1 MKLCVI
7 RHPIVGLLG
16 VKCFLQKVDTSRS
29 TVLSVPFISSVQ
41 LKYRLCP
48 EDTTEVSRDSG
59 LSFQILRLVGYFL

>member
-16 VKCFLQKVDTSRS
+16 VKCFLRKVDISRS
-29 TVLSVPFISSVQ
+29 TVLSVPFVSSVQ